1 MQSWVKIW
9 EKMSGCGWRPQLSG
23 RLVIATIITTSL
35 CATISAQDLPI
46 AQAHR
51 RNSGSWHRIF
61 EMYARLSHDLFL
73 SLRGKLKEQ
82 ESELILYYV

>member
-1 MQSWVKIW
+1 MLGEDLGENVELRLAHSAERQP
-9 EKMSGCGWRPQLSG
+9 CGNSIYHAAL
-23 RLVIATIITTSL
+23 L

-51 RNSGSWHRIF
+51 RNSGSHCWHRVF

-73 SLRGKLKEQ
+73 SLRGKLKEG
-82 ESELILYYV
+82 SG